1 MSRPV
6 SYQNSCVS
14 LGCSFS
20 TQPLDSFGLSLCFCL
35 CRRQDHPEV
44 SGEGFLGCDELN
56 EIHLRQFLIDWF
68 KDKERILKVVRE
80 VARHIQGILSV
91 ILSWFLI
98 RNHGS
103 QKAVGW
109 HSHTAARKQDQ
120 PGILC
125 PEHVPGA
132 GHPRFSW
139 FPGICCSSSRS
150 LFPRT
155 SPCSA
160 FLLMVWRECSLQ
172 LLPVASG
179 GSAANTSLWL
189 PPSRRSPG
197 RGGSSEVTAFRWDKV
212 GCFCR

>member
-1 MSRPV
+1 MI
-6 SYQNSCVS
+6 SYQK
-14 LGCSFS
+14 
-20 TQPLDSFGLSLCFCL
+20 P
-35 CRRQDHPEV
+35 
-44 SGEGFLGCDELN
+44 
-56 EIHLRQFLIDWF
+56 W
-68 KDKERILKVVRE
+68 
-80 VARHIQGILSV
+80 
-91 ILSWFLI
+91 
-98 RNHGS
+98 S

-160 FLLMVWRECSLQ
+160 FLLLVWRECSLQ

-197 RGGSSEVTAFRWDKV
+197 RGGSSEVTAFRWDKAGASAGRSSREPGIIISV
-212 GCFCR
+212 CLWMRFVLLCQCWQCGLLFSRLPLIWEA